1 MNKTRERIKSEPLNR
16 HPQHLPFYIE
26 LSGKLINAVH
36 EQAKSVFNF
45 MLENVN
51 FHSDPGTYMANKDN
65 WHIIEEKFPLIAKF
79 KKQFAMTNTMI
90 FLEFDKP
97 GESYSHRPHTHNTKT
112 GTGLF
117 LTIKDS
123 KGAGTAF
130 YMPNQKNVDCVRYV
144 LDNGTIFEAEDCYNT
159 EPVEVVQ
166 MTKPHVIALN
176 AFHSPYE
183 IVKDYPD
190 NYKRVTMN
198 WSSNMEF
205 LEFANKVN
213 RDEILSEQI

>member
-1 MNKTRERIKSEPLNR
+1 MNKTRERIKGDPLNR
-16 HPQHLPFYIE
+16 HPQHLPFCVE
-26 LSGKLINAVH
+26 LSGRFIESVH
-36 EQAKSVFNF
+36 NQAKAVFDF
-45 MLENVN
+45 MKQNTN
-51 FHSDPGTYMANKDN
+51 FHSDPGTYMANKDS
-65 WHIIEEKFPLIAKF
+65 WFTIEEKFPLIAKF
-79 KKQFAMTNTMI
+79 KIHFSMTNTMI

-123 KGAGTAF
+123 IGAGTAF
-130 YMPNQKNVDCVRYV
+130 YRPKQENVDCVRYI
-144 LDNGTIFEAEDCYNT
+144 LDDGTIFEAEDCYDT
-159 EPVEVVQ
+159 QPIEVVQ
-166 MTKPHVIALN
+166 MSKPHAIALN

-183 IVKDYPD
+183 IIENYPD

-205 LEFANKVN
+205 LDFANKVN
-213 RDEILSEQI
+213 LDEIFSE